1 MSLRKKK
8 KDKDDFFSG
17 QPVGA
22 YENGLASQQVL
33 ASVPVAIPTE
43 KKSLVNRLTRS
54 KSQSTRHKEK
64 KGRPALSDVDYTGE
78 AMSLPTYTE
87 TNSMHGTDF
96 NEARK
101 AVSMEEPSTGGTRFV
116 LPPTRK
122 KDQQPAQ
129 SGVEDDNSNT
139 RRRAYSS
146 SIHNKQHRQPN
157 TQHERLYAD
166 DGQDPDCGPNGGM
179 SLRQYRSRTP
189 SAPTYRLEELFQ
201 PDPGDLKVNTAN
213 LAALPVDR
221 VRKAK
226 SPVPDAEE
234 SESLSSPPPV
244 PKVLSPRVVGIER
257 SQSVGRSPVL
267 NQRHSPPSQ
276 WRTRTTDPIPNNNSN
291 SSSLLATT
299 TTKNP
304 NPSVQAEYEQTR
316 RQYRDSLRGS
326 QRRRPGDQMLYKLYL
341 SGNNDD
347 DDDCA
352 EKMGNGSRFHGG
364 GVGGGINSTNNNTN
378 SDPFDIV
385 SPRFKVAQPVR
396 VEKNLDSD
404 RLVMVPREKLMKESI
419 ENYKSHE
426 NRILNG
432 AVSKQEMAEALFC
445 FVCDGVAHESGGDY
459 TEYLTPTEI
468 RANYA
473 TFDECYVYR
482 ILRFCTPCFKEYHR
496 RLLALKEAN
505 QPPLLVVQ
513 IVPKAALLFQT
524 LQ

>member
-1 MSLRKKK
+1 MSLRKKKK

-22 YENGLASQQVL
+22 YENGLASQQL
-33 ASVPVAIPTE
+33 LTSVPVGIPTE
-43 KKSLVNRLTRS
+43 KKGFVTLLTRS

-64 KGRPALSDVDYTGE
+64 KARPALSEVDYTGE

-87 TNSMHGTDF
+87 TNSMHGTDL

-101 AVSMEEPSTGGTRFV
+101 AVSMEERSTNGTRFV
-116 LPPTRK
+116 LPATRK
-122 KDQQPAQ
+122 KDLPPVQ
-129 SGVEDDNSNT
+129 SGVEDDNSSST

-146 SIHNKQHRQPN
+146 SVHNKQHRHPN

-166 DGQDPDCGPNGGM
+166 DGQDPECGPNGGM

-201 PDPGDLKVNTAN
+201 PDPGDLKVNRDN
-213 LAALPVDR
+213 VAALPVDR
-221 VRKAK
+221 VRKVK

-234 SESLSSPPPV
+234 SESLSSPPPPV
-244 PKVLSPRVVGIER
+244 PKVLPPRVVGIER
-257 SQSVGRSPVL
+257 SPSVGRSPVL

-276 WRTRTTDPIPNNNSN
+276 YRTRTTETIPNNNSN
-291 SSSLLATT
+291 GSSSLLTRTA
-299 TTKNP
+299 NP
-304 NPSVQAEYEQTR
+304 SPSVQAGYEQTR
-316 RQYRDSLRGS
+316 RHYRDSLRGT
-326 QRRRPGDQMLYKLYL
+326 QRRRPGDQMLAKLYL

-347 DDDCA
+347 DDDCN
-352 EKMGNGSRFHGG
+352 EKMETGSRSHGG
-364 GVGGGINSTNNNTN
+364 GNSSSITNNTN
-378 SDPFDIV
+378 GDPPDIV

-419 ENYKSHE
+419 DNYKSHE

-432 AVSKQEMAEALFC
+432 AISKQEMAEALFC

-482 ILRFCTPCFKEYHR
+482 MLRFCTPCFKEYHR